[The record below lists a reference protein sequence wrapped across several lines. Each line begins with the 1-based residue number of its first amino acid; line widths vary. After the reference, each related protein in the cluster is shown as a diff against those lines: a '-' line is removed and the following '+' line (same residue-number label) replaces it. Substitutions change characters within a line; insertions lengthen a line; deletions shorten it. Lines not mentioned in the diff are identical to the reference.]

1 MALIMF
7 SFLFAPYNLVM
18 MKLQKRSLLRS
29 FKLGCLNL
37 ILKRRN
43 VFGKFFCVLILCLSS
58 LIFSLSMLQ
67 AQSLTVFA
75 AASLKQPLDK
85 IGREYGAAMEL
96 DLRISYAASSVLAR
110 QIEFGAPA
118 DVFVSANLDWM
129 KHLQIKNI
137 LAEPA
142 QNVALNSL
150 VIAALSGTTP
160 QNNLSLV
167 ATDLIL
173 RLGSGRLGV
182 PLMDAVPL
190 GLYTKQALTELHL
203 IEPLSTYIVQQD
215 NARSTLMSLLRG
227 EIELAVLY
235 ASDVVA
241 NPRIISVVA
250 IPSRLHDT
258 VTYTVAPI
266 TLAGGN
272 FAHYL
277 TSPKAQ
283 AIFVEY
289 GFLPP

>member
-1 MALIMF
+1 M
-7 SFLFAPYNLVM
+7 
-18 MKLQKRSLLRS
+18 LR
-29 FKLGCLNL
+29 
-37 ILKRRN
+37 
-43 VFGKFFCVLILCLSS
+43 
-58 LIFSLSMLQ
+58 

-75 AASLKQPLDK
+75 AASLKQPLDR

-118 DVFVSANLDWM
+118 DVFVSANLGWM
-129 KHLQIKNI
+129 KHLRVKNM
-137 LAEPA
+137 LHEPA

-150 VIAALSGTTP
+150 VIAAQSGATP
-160 QNNLSLV
+160 QNNLSL
-167 ATDLIL
+167 AAPDLIS

-235 ASDVVA
+235 ASDVAA
-241 NPRIISVVA
+241 NSGIISVVA

-266 TLAGGN
+266 TSSGGN

-277 TSPKAQ
+277 TSPRAQ

>member
-1 MALIMF
+1 MF
-7 SFLFAPYNLVM
+7 SFLFAPYNLGM

-85 IGREYGAAMEL
+85 IGREYGAAMKL

>member
-1 MALIMF
+1 MF
-7 SFLFAPYNLVM
+7 SFLFALCNLSTM
-18 MKLQKRSLLRS
+18 RLQKRSPLRS
-29 FKLGCLNL
+29 FKLGCQNL
-37 ILKRRN
+37 ILQGKN
-43 VFGKFFCVLILCLSS
+43 VFGKFSCVFIICLSS
-58 LIFSLSMLQ
+58 LVFSWSMLR

-85 IGREYGAAMEL
+85 IGREYSAAMEL

-118 DVFVSANLDWM
+118 DVFVSANLGWM

-142 QNVALNSL
+142 HNVALNSL
-150 VIAALSGTTP
+150 VIAALSGARP
-160 QNNLSLV
+160 QNDLSLV
-167 ATDLIL
+167 ATDLIS

-182 PLMDAVPL
+182 PLLDAVPL

-235 ASDVVA
+235 ASDVAA
-241 NPRIISVVA
+241 NPGIISAVA

-266 TLAGGN
+266 TLSGSN

-289 GFLPP
+289 GFLSP

>member
-1 MALIMF
+1 MF
-7 SFLFAPYNLVM
+7 SFLFAPCSLST

-29 FKLGCLNL
+29 FKLGCQNL
-37 ILKRRN
+37 ILQGRN
-43 VFGKFFCVLILCLSS
+43 VFGKFFCVFIICLSS
-58 LIFSLSMLQ
+58 LIFSWSMLR

-75 AASLKQPLDK
+75 AASLKQPLDR

-118 DVFVSANLDWM
+118 DVFVSANLGWM
-129 KHLQIKNI
+129 KHLRVKNM
-137 LAEPA
+137 LHEPA

-150 VIAALSGTTP
+150 VIAAQSGATP
-160 QNNLSLV
+160 QNNLSL
-167 ATDLIL
+167 AAPDLISL
-173 RLGSGRLGV
+173 LGSGRLGV

-235 ASDVVA
+235 ASDVAA
-241 NPRIISVVA
+241 NSGIISVVA

-266 TLAGGN
+266 TSSGGN

-277 TSPKAQ
+277 TSPRAQ

>member
-1 MALIMF
+1 MF
-7 SFLFAPYNLVM
+7 SFVFVLYNLSP

-37 ILKRRN
+37 ILQGRN
-43 VFGKFFCVLILCLSS
+43 AFGKFFCFLIICLSS
-58 LIFSLSMLQ
+58 LIFSWSMLR

-75 AASLKQPLDK
+75 AASLKQPLDR

-118 DVFVSANLDWM
+118 DVFVSANLGWM
-129 KHLQIKNI
+129 KHLRVKNM
-137 LAEPA
+137 LHEPA

-150 VIAALSGTTP
+150 VIAAQSGATP
-160 QNNLSLV
+160 QNNLSL
-167 ATDLIL
+167 AAPDLIS

-235 ASDVVA
+235 ASDVAA
-241 NPRIISVVA
+241 NSGIISVVA

-266 TLAGGN
+266 TSSGGN

-277 TSPKAQ
+277 TSPRAQ

>member
-1 MALIMF
+1 MF
-7 SFLFAPYNLVM
+7 SFLFALCNLSTM
-18 MKLQKRSLLRS
+18 RLQKRSPLRS
-29 FKLGCLNL
+29 FKLGCQNL
-37 ILKRRN
+37 ILQGRN
-43 VFGKFFCVLILCLSS
+43 VFGKFFCVFIICLSS
-58 LIFSLSMLQ
+58 LIFSWSMLR

-85 IGREYGAAMEL
+85 IGREYSAAMEL

-118 DVFVSANLDWM
+118 DVFVSANLGWM

-142 QNVALNSL
+142 QNIALNSL
-150 VIAALSGTTP
+150 VIAALSGATP
-160 QNNLSLV
+160 QNDLSLV
-167 ATDLIL
+167 ATDLIS

-182 PLMDAVPL
+182 PLLDAVPL

-203 IEPLSTYIVQQD
+203 IEPLSTYIVQLD

-235 ASDVVA
+235 ASDVAA
-241 NPRIISVVA
+241 NPGIISAVA

-266 TLAGGN
+266 TLTGSN

-289 GFLPP
+289 GFLSP

>member
-1 MALIMF
+1 M
-7 SFLFAPYNLVM
+7 
-18 MKLQKRSLLRS
+18 LR
-29 FKLGCLNL
+29 
-37 ILKRRN
+37 
-43 VFGKFFCVLILCLSS
+43 
-58 LIFSLSMLQ
+58 

-85 IGREYGAAMEL
+85 IGREYSAAMNL

-150 VIAALSGTTP
+150 VIAALSGATP
-160 QNNLSLV
+160 PNNLSLV
-167 ATDLIL
+167 ATDLIS

-235 ASDVVA
+235 ASDVAA
-241 NPRIISVVA
+241 NPGIISEVA

-266 TLAGGN
+266 TLTGGN

-283 AIFVEY
+283 TIFVEY
-289 GFLPP
+289 GFLSP

>member
-1 MALIMF
+1 MF
-7 SFLFAPYNLVM
+7 SFVFVLYNLSP

-37 ILKRRN
+37 ILQGRN
-43 VFGKFFCVLILCLSS
+43 AFSKFFCFLIICLSS
-58 LIFSLSMLQ
+58 LIFSWSMLR

-75 AASLKQPLDK
+75 AASLKQPLDR

-118 DVFVSANLDWM
+118 DVFVSANLGWM
-129 KHLQIKNI
+129 KHLRVKNM
-137 LAEPA
+137 LHEPA

-150 VIAALSGTTP
+150 VIAAQSGATP
-160 QNNLSLV
+160 QNNLSL
-167 ATDLIL
+167 AAPDLISL
-173 RLGSGRLGV
+173 LGSGRLGV

-235 ASDVVA
+235 ASDVAA
-241 NPRIISVVA
+241 NSGIISVVA

-266 TLAGGN
+266 TPSGGN

-277 TSPKAQ
+277 TSPRAQ

>member
-1 MALIMF
+1 M
-7 SFLFAPYNLVM
+7 
-18 MKLQKRSLLRS
+18 LR
-29 FKLGCLNL
+29 
-37 ILKRRN
+37 
-43 VFGKFFCVLILCLSS
+43 
-58 LIFSLSMLQ
+58 

-85 IGREYGAAMEL
+85 IGREYSAAMEL

-118 DVFVSANLDWM
+118 DVFVSANLGWM

-142 QNVALNSL
+142 HNVALNSL
-150 VIAALSGTTP
+150 VIAALSGARP
-160 QNNLSLV
+160 QNDLSLV
-167 ATDLIL
+167 ATDLIS

-182 PLMDAVPL
+182 PLLDAVPL

-235 ASDVVA
+235 ASDVAA
-241 NPRIISVVA
+241 NPGIISAVA

-266 TLAGGN
+266 TLTGSN

-289 GFLPP
+289 GFLSP

>member
-7 SFLFAPYNLVM
+7 SFLFAPYNLGM

-85 IGREYGAAMEL
+85 IGREYGAAMKL

>member
-1 MALIMF
+1 MF

>member
-7 SFLFAPYNLVM
+7 SFLFAPYNLGM

-85 IGREYGAAMEL
+85 IGREYGAAMKL

-150 VIAALSGTTP
+150 VIAALSGAMP

>member
-7 SFLFAPYNLVM
+7 SFLFAPYNLGM

-85 IGREYGAAMEL
+85 IGREYGAAMKL

-118 DVFVSANLDWM
+118 DVFVSANLGWM

-160 QNNLSLV
+160 HNNLSLV

-241 NPRIISVVA
+241 NPGIISVVE

>member
-7 SFLFAPYNLVM
+7 SFLFAPYNLGM

-85 IGREYGAAMEL
+85 IGREYGAAMKL

-137 LAEPA
+137 LVEPA